1 MVSSEGCGNAVFRF
15 TMRVSL
21 LRGIDRVQ
29 GKHRVIISQWW
40 GRTRTNFSERQAAL
54 LTEQKKL
61 FVDEYIRTGC
71 KNATQA
77 AKNAGYSARSAGSQA
92 HDLLKTPEVQA
103 YLSERKAAF
112 VKDIQEEFVYHA
124 KEALDV
130 LHEILQ
136 NPEAQDKDRIS
147 AAKEFL
153 DRAGF
158 KPPEQVTLSGEI
170 KSNPFAGLTT
180 DELRRLIK

>member
-1 MVSSEGCGNAVFRF
+1 MSSCRGN
-15 TMRVSL
+15 
-21 LRGIDRVQ
+21 
-29 GKHRVIISQWW
+29 WW
-40 GRTRTNFSERQAAL
+40 TF
-54 LTEQKKL
+54 
-61 FVDEYIRTGC
+61 
-71 KNATQA
+71 
-77 AKNAGYSARSAGSQA
+77 
-92 HDLLKTPEVQA
+92 
-103 YLSERKAAF
+103 
-112 VKDIQEEFVYHA
+112 QEEFVYHA

-158 KPPEQVTLSGEI
+158 KPPEQVNLSGEI

>member
-1 MVSSEGCGNAVFRF
+1 
-15 TMRVSL
+15 MRVSL

-29 GKHRVIISQWW
+29 GKHAPLYAVVGAGAAILQ
-40 GRTRTNFSERQAAL
+40 ERKAAM

-112 VKDIQEEFVYHA
+112 VKDIQDEFVYHA

>member
-1 MVSSEGCGNAVFRF
+1 M
-15 TMRVSL
+15 
-21 LRGIDRVQ
+21 
-29 GKHRVIISQWW
+29 
-40 GRTRTNFSERQAAL
+40 

-124 KEALDV
+124 RKPSTCFTRYCKTPRLRTKTAF
-130 LHEILQ
+130 Q
-136 NPEAQDKDRIS
+136 RRRNS
-147 AAKEFL
+147 

-180 DELRRLIK
+180 DELAGL

>member
-1 MVSSEGCGNAVFRF
+1 M
-15 TMRVSL
+15 
-21 LRGIDRVQ
+21 
-29 GKHRVIISQWW
+29 
-40 GRTRTNFSERQAAL
+40 

-61 FVDEYIRTGC
+61 FVDEYIRANC

-77 AKNAGYSARSAGSQA
+77 AKNAGYSPKTAGSQA

-112 VKDIQEEFVYHA
+112 VKDIQEELVFHA

-136 NPEAQDKDRIS
+136 NPAAQDKDRI
-147 AAKEFL
+147 AAAREFL

-158 KPPEQVTLSGEI
+158 KSPEQVNLSGEI
-170 KSNPFAGLTT
+170 RSNPFAGLTT
-180 DELRRLIK
+180 DELRRLVK

>member
-1 MVSSEGCGNAVFRF
+1 M
-15 TMRVSL
+15 
-21 LRGIDRVQ
+21 
-29 GKHRVIISQWW
+29 
-40 GRTRTNFSERQAAL
+40 
-54 LTEQKKL
+54 
-61 FVDEYIRTGC
+61 
-71 KNATQA
+71 
-77 AKNAGYSARSAGSQA
+77 
-92 HDLLKTPEVQA
+92 
-103 YLSERKAAF
+103 
-112 VKDIQEEFVYHA
+112 
-124 KEALDV
+124 EALYV